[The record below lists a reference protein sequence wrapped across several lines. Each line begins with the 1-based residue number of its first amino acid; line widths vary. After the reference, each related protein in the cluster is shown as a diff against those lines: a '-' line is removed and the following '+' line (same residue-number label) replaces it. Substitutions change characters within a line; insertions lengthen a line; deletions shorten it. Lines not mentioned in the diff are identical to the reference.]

1 MQDKNKK
8 HKVLIFGAPGFLGEA
23 IYKELNAY
31 FDTYGTYR
39 IETLALSRN
48 QHMFHYV
55 VEEDDALEIIE
66 AVKPSIIIS
75 AIRGEFGA
83 QIVAHLHMIDYVK
96 QNNCKLIFLSSANV
110 FDAYSQFPSH
120 ENDKTLSL
128 SKYGYF
134 KIKIENQL
142 LRLPKSKYL
151 LLRLPMVFGKNSP
164 RIKEI
169 KTFVKENLPVE
180 IFPNLIMNVATD
192 SKLTQQIHYMI
203 NRNKSGIY
211 HVGSNDLVHHDDYIK
226 EIAKTLQLK
235 KITFKNVYTTNN
247 DRYLAVLPKDNT
259 LPKHLQFTS
268 QLILDEL
275 KKD

>member
-1 MQDKNKK
+1 
-8 HKVLIFGAPGFLGEA
+8 
-23 IYKELNAY
+23 
-31 FDTYGTYR
+31 
-39 IETLALSRN
+39 
-48 QHMFHYV
+48 
-55 VEEDDALEIIE
+55 
-66 AVKPSIIIS
+66 
-75 AIRGEFGA
+75 
-83 QIVAHLHMIDYVK
+83 
-96 QNNCKLIFLSSANV
+96 
-110 FDAYSQFPSH
+110 
-120 ENDKTLSL
+120 
-128 SKYGYF
+128 
-134 KIKIENQL
+134 
-142 LRLPKSKYL
+142 
-151 LLRLPMVFGKNSP
+151 MVFGKNSP

>member
-1 MQDKNKK
+1 
-8 HKVLIFGAPGFLGEA
+8 
-23 IYKELNAY
+23 
-31 FDTYGTYR
+31 
-39 IETLALSRN
+39 
-48 QHMFHYV
+48 MFHYV

-96 QNNCKLIFLSSANV
+96 QNKCKLIFLSSANV

-142 LRLPKSKYL
+142 LRLPKHKYL
-151 LLRLPMVFGKNSP
+151 LLRLPMVFGKNAP

-169 KTFVKENLPVE
+169 KTFVKEKLPVE
-180 IFPNLIMNVATD
+180 IFPNLIINVATD

-226 EIAKTLQLK
+226 EITKTLQLK
-235 KITFKNVYTTNN
+235 NISFKNVYTTNN

-275 KKD
+275 KTD